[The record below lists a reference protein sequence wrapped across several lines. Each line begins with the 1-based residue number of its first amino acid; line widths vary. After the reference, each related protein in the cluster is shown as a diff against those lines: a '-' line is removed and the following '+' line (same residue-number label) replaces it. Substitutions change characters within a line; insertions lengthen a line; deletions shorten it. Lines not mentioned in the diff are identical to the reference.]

1 MPTTGEVGYYNKR
14 AIELSKQAYQE
25 AGLLKKFAW
34 MLLDVIDVPYK
45 NQIQAVRVNEVID
58 GDTLSVNMDGVETKV
73 RLLLVDTPE
82 SVGKYKDNPM
92 AFGKEASDF
101 TKQMAL
107 GKDAKI
113 YFDGYDSYGR
123 MLGFVEVG
131 NTSINEELIREGLGK
146 VRYLYERDN
155 SNADVQYYR
164 QLEQEA
170 VDNKRG
176 IWSIPGYAQQGDTDF
191 EGGRF
196 SR

>member
-1 MPTTGEVGYYNKR
+1 
-14 AIELSKQAYQE
+14 
-25 AGLLKKFAW
+25 
-34 MLLDVIDVPYK
+34 
-45 NQIQAVRVNEVID
+45 
-58 GDTLSVNMDGVETKV
+58 
-73 RLLLVDTPE
+73 
-82 SVGKYKDNPM
+82 M

-101 TKQMAL
+101 TKQIAL

-155 SNADVQYYR
+155 SNADVRYYR

-191 EGGRF
+191 EGGVVPLVRGNYLWKLYC
-196 SR
+196 RRWLK